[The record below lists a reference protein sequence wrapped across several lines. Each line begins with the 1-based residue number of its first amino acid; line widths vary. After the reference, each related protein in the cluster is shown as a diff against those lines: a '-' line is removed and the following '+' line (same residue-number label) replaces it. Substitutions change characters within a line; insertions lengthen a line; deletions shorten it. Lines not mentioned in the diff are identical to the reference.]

1 MDFSSVIGSLPVPP
15 TFTARSSATYL
26 VMAWS
31 CADPIFVNAQH
42 QHSLFQLAAQL
53 RLSFKIIPFALLH
66 VGHRFIDVL
75 PAMDGFLLGQV
86 RKHLHAK
93 SAVEVIGDAFLPRAP
108 HDLR

>member
-31 CADPIFVNAQH
+31 STNPIVVNAQG
-42 QHSLFQLAAQL
+42 QHPRYHLARQPTRSL
-53 RLSFKIIPFALLH
+53 KIIPFALLH

-75 PAMDGFLLGQV
+75 AAVYGFLLGQV
-86 RKHLHAK
+86 REHLHAK
-93 SAVEVIGDAFLPRAP
+93 SAVEVIGAAL
-108 HDLR
+108 L